1 MAIFN
6 EKSNSKD
13 KSKGLTATS
22 TDILN
27 GKTAEVNGEI
37 VTGNIVNRSTID
49 NDGIGISAAYPT
61 IPANPNDTNVQQLTS
76 TDGISR
82 IIIQPPKG
90 YYDGEVYTSATSEK
104 VASVVGLTE
113 EKLAKDQT
121 VLGITG
127 TYTSDATA
135 TAADI
140 VSGKTAYV
148 NGQKITG
155 TASLAP
161 SAFAHL
167 VSGLNAVHD
176 TCSCGNNLLISSP
189 RANSSTVGGAGIY
202 LLDNSFSISKI
213 NSYYVSKIVALNNG
227 NNALAITDHNK
238 FSSSAAVTL
247 YYSTNGGKSWA
258 TSTNPT
264 TLNSYPDIQSNGS
277 IFALTNNGVVY
288 TSTNGASWTSTGYT
302 CKNRCHV
309 ISGDPY
315 SGYFY
320 DFECV
325 TSTNSTGRVS
335 YFVSVY
341 RSTDCKTWTKIHNSI
356 ATGVAT
362 NGGSSQRHWSDGIG
376 YFVYNGTM
384 FLITNDY
391 HMSSSNN
398 NSSCFNIRTSTNG
411 TTWTSKA
418 SLGTTYSY
426 DNALYYY
433 RYLSKA
439 KIGNNFYFHQQIT
452 DEYIDDSMSIFKVGT
467 DGSSATITMTTSN
480 APTCIGSHNNKFVK
494 CFADMIA
501 ISDAVS

>member
-22 TDILN
+22 ADILN

-37 VTGNIVNRSTID
+37 VTGNMANRQNGQVIAEYQS
-49 NDGIGISAAYPT
+49 GIYGDIGVTPHESGGDYLTTWCRPRNIGFYDQT
-61 IPANPNDTNVQQLTS
+61 TLIKSQIP
-76 TDGISR
+76 
-82 IIIQPPKG
+82 
-90 YYDGEVYTSATSEK
+90 
-104 VASVVGLTE
+104 GLTA
-113 EKLAKDQT
+113 AKIQAGQT
-121 VLGITG
+121 IGSDLTVTG

-161 SAFAHL
+161 AAFAHL
-167 VSGLNAVHD
+167 VSGLGATHD
-176 TCSCGNNLLISSP
+176 TCNCGSNLLIPSRRP
-189 RANSSTVGGAGIY
+189 NKSSTTGVGIY
-202 LLDNSFSISKI
+202 KLDANFNISKV
-213 NSYYVSKIVALNNG
+213 NSYYASKIVALNNG
-227 NNALAITDHNK
+227 NNAVAISDHNEH
-238 FSSSAAVTL
+238 SSSAAATV
-247 YYSTNGGKSWA
+247 YYSTNGGTTWA
-258 TSTNPT
+258 TSTAPT
-264 TLNSYPDIQSNGS
+264 TLNKYPDIQSNGS

-288 TSTNGASWTSTGYT
+288 TSSNGASWTSTGYT
-302 CKNRCHV
+302 AKNRCHV

-325 TSTNSTGRVS
+325 TTTNSTGRVS

-341 RSTDCKTWTKIHNSI
+341 RSSDCKTWTKIHDSI
-356 ATGVAT
+356 NTGVST
-362 NGGSSQRHWSDGIG
+362 GGGSSQRHWSDGIG

-398 NSSCFNIRTSTNG
+398 NSSCFSVRTSTNG

-433 RYLSKA
+433 RFLSRA
-439 KIGNNFYFHQQIT
+439 RIGNNFYFHQQIT
-452 DEYIDDSMSIFKVGT
+452 DEYINNSMQIFRVGT
-467 DGSSATITMTTSN
+467 DQTNQTITMTTAN
-480 APTCIGSHNNKFVK
+480 APTCIGSHQGKFIK
-494 CFADMIA
+494 CFQDMVA
-501 ISDAVS
+501 ISDTVS